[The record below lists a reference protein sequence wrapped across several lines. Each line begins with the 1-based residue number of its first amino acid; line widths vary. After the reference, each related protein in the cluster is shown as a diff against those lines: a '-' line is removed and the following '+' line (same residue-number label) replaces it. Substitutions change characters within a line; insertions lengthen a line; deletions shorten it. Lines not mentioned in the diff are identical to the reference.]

1 MKKVFVVGDKY
12 PFISN
17 GKCNITEWASF
28 IHRSLGQ
35 NSPSGGTQEKK
46 ITDKF
51 GFKTVIQAQSK
62 NGNND
67 NLNKIQR
74 DFFSRVI

>member
-46 ITDKF
+46 SLINL
-51 GFKTVIQAQSK
+51 GQRRSFKPRAKMAIMTI
-62 NGNND
+62 
-67 NLNKIQR
+67 
-74 DFFSRVI
+74 